1 MGHLQENLGR
11 VRQRI
16 REAAMRA
23 GREPES
29 IRLLAVTKTV
39 PVERIQEVVDAGVD
53 LLGENRVQELLDKHP
68 QVRGPVRWHMIGT
81 LQTNKV
87 KYIYDKVAL
96 IHSLDRLSLAQAI
109 DRQAARLGR
118 PIDCLVEV
126 NVAGEESKHGVDR
139 RELISF
145 IRNVTAFEGIHICGL
160 MTMAPYV
167 DDPEEA
173 RPVFRDLYQLS
184 REVDELGLQRVEMRH
199 LSMGMSNDFEVAVE
213 EGATIVRIGSSL
225 FGGRS

>member
-1 MGHLQENLGR
+1 MGHLEENLDR

-16 REAAMRA
+16 REAALRA
-23 GREPES
+23 GRRPES

-39 PVERIQEVVDAGVD
+39 PVERIQQVVDAGVD
-53 LLGENRVQELLDKHP
+53 LLGENRVQELLEKYP
-68 QVRGPVRWHMIGT
+68 QVHGPVRWHMIGT

-87 KYIYDKVAL
+87 KYIYDKVEL

-109 DRQAARLGR
+109 DHQASRFGR

-126 NVAGEESKHGVDR
+126 NVAGEETKHGVDR
-139 RELISF
+139 RDAISF
-145 IRNVTAFEGIHICGL
+145 IRDVMTLEGIHIRGL
-160 MTMAPYV
+160 MTMAPYAEK
-167 DDPEEA
+167 PEEA
-173 RPVFRDLYQLS
+173 RPVFRDLYQLA
-184 REVDELGLQRVEMRH
+184 REVEDLRLPRVDMEH

-213 EGATIVRIGSSL
+213 EGATIVRIGSGL